1 MFEQFA
7 AVARTIGSAHRLE
20 LLELLAQTER
30 SVEELA
36 GLSSLTVANASQHLQ
51 QLRRSGLVEA
61 RRDGKRVLYKLADT
75 DVVALLGA
83 LRRIT
88 ERNVGAVEKVLNS
101 YFRERDSLE
110 PVSRKELLRRMRE
123 GLVTVVDTRPAEEF
137 AAGHLPRALNVPLRE
152 LKRRLRELPRDQ
164 TIVAYCRGAYC
175 VLSYEAVAELLLGQ
189 RSRVVRGLL
198 RERGRCEERERN
210 SGGCRGEAVERE
222 RHGSL
227 HRGGTAM
234 GSACLDL
241 WRPGSA
247 IMSKNAQGTLPCST
261 TSHHRAP
268 PPSRSTLRGSPD

>member
-7 AVARTIGSAHRLE
+7 AVARTLGSAHRLE

-36 GLSSLTVANASQHLQ
+36 GLSGLTIANASQHLQ

-101 YFRERDSLE
+101 YFRHRDSLE
-110 PVSRKELLRRMRE
+110 AVSRKELLGRMRE
-123 GLVTVVDTRPAEEF
+123 GLVTVIDTRPAEEF
-137 AAGHLPRALNVPLRE
+137 AAGHLPGALNLPLRE

-164 TIVAYCRGAYC
+164 AIVAYCRGAYC
-175 VLSYEAVAELLLGQ
+175 VLSYEAVAEL
-189 RSRVVRGLL
+189 RKRGFNAFRL
-198 RERGRCEERERN
+198 EEGYPEWRAA
-210 SGGCRGEAVERE
+210 GLPVE
-222 RHGSL
+222 HS
-227 HRGGTAM
+227 AM
-234 GSACLDL
+234 A
-241 WRPGSA
+241 
-247 IMSKNAQGTLPCST
+247 
-261 TSHHRAP
+261 
-268 PPSRSTLRGSPD
+268 